1 MSAQT
6 QVIIDA
12 LVKQFAR
19 ARVARVG
26 QDRSVTQRP
35 RPRLCR
41 SLEDRNNPVSRGD
54 ERHEVGDG
62 LYSGSVR
69 RIADANPGH
78 IGGTLQN
85 DEDIGHAGRATTI
98 ESVLE
103 GRPETH
109 PGGGGECVSC
119 SYRYPGVVRHRRRP

>member
-1 MSAQT
+1 M
-6 QVIIDA
+6 
-12 LVKQFAR
+12 
-19 ARVARVG
+19 
-26 QDRSVTQRP
+26 TQRP

-41 SLEDRNNPVSRGD
+41 SLEDRNNPVSGGD

-85 DEDIGHAGRATTI
+85 DEDIGHAGRATAI
-98 ESVLE
+98 ENGLE

-109 PGGGGECVSC
+109 PPGGGEGASAP
-119 SYRYPGVVRHRRRP
+119 YRTPAVLRH